1 MSETKTVPLYRIENP
16 NIPAVYDPSIPHG
29 ELTSH
34 PDIVGQWFTPNLGTA
49 MGYLRKSTQTFGGGA
64 APVEGA
70 QLVVAQMPAEELEAH
85 HVSRHPVAS
94 TMDVEGDNYI
104 IPRDGSIE
112 TSTLPLDETIGELR
126 GSLGRIDHLMEAK
139 RRIEQLLENIGQAAI
154 K

>member
-1 MSETKTVPLYRIENP
+1 
-16 NIPAVYDPSIPHG
+16 
-29 ELTSH
+29 
-34 PDIVGQWFTPNLGTA
+34 
-49 MGYLRKSTQTFGGGA
+49 MGYLRKSTQTFGRDA
-64 APVEGA
+64 VPVEGA
-70 QLVVAQMPAEELEAH
+70 QLVVAQMPTEELEAH

-139 RRIEQLLENIGQAAI
+139 RRIEQLLESIGQAAI